1 MEEQKVIY
9 VEVPEGL
16 YYLIKQQALFK
27 HLSIKKYIIAA
38 ILEQMKKDAQ
48 FQ

>member
-9 VEVPEGL
+9 VEIPESL
-16 YYLIKQQALFK
+16 HHKIKEQALFK

-38 ILEQMKKDAQ
+38 ILEQIKKDAQ
-48 FQ
+48 YQ

>member
-9 VEVPEGL
+9 VEIPESL
-16 YYLIKQQALFK
+16 HHLIKEQALFK
-27 HLSIKKYIIAA
+27 HLTIKKYIVEA

-48 FQ
+48 YQ